1 MSLLFNTAHL
11 PPGAKDDE
19 DQVVLGDDV
28 DKMDRV
34 VPMAANLQM
43 IFYKNAQDSVLV
55 KFMLNEKDIR
65 MNILSQVE
73 YGTCYYPWN
82 RWKKQMH
89 ERIHR
94 LEHVRQLNAINTM
107 VGTAQANT
115 QSAGL
120 FGKGSEEHGQTLPAV
135 LVPNGQNFWTPQTQ
149 DTELKCIAPYYY
161 KDSLLQGFRCCHWI
175 VGGCMQD
182 YGSFTVAPLGDELR
196 LQPEQRATPFRHA
209 DEVSHPHYYAV
220 NLKKEHLK
228 AEMTALSHTSILR
241 VTPEKDQL
249 VHLVIN
255 PNSDE
260 GQGYIEIDTL
270 NHVVYG
276 YNPVHR
282 IYQGWGES
290 AGFSGHFVLA
300 YDAKDL
306 VDYGV
311 FEGDNRIDKGLK
323 MQDKPRIG
331 AWLTFRGKAGKAM
344 EWMSGTSFTSRQ
356 KALAN
361 LNAENYNYGGL
372 DFYSMMQFAADLWCD
387 RLHTIDVEHRDQAKV
402 NQFYGALYRCS
413 FLPHEVSDVGEEI
426 RYDDFSMWDIYR
438 AELPLYTLI
447 TPKRSGEMMQS
458 LVWMYQNRGWLPTFP
473 CWNSYTA
480 AMIGDHGSA
489 ALADAYVK
497 GIRNFDAAKA
507 YEGMRMNAFST
518 PYIYKEYQEGKGRRA
533 IQSYIDNGY
542 IPLEDMV
549 EDAYHKNE
557 QTSRTLEYAYDD
569 FAVAQMAKAL
579 MDSCL
584 DNAQRQKYQEDYQ
597 ELMRRSENWHNV
609 INPASGWADGRFEN
623 GKWLNNKDLIHCK
636 SFITEGAACHYTWYV
651 PHNPEGLFE
660 VINHSKPMD
669 KKEKKTENKAV
680 ARLDRMFDQG
690 WYWHGNEPCHQ
701 IAYLY
706 DAAGVPEKTQERVHH
721 ILETE
726 YNDTPGGLSGNDDA
740 GQMSAWYVFS
750 SLGFYPVCPGT
761 PYYYIGTPSFD
772 KVTLNLENGRKFILS
787 AHRKDAGNYLIQSA
801 TLNGKPLGG
810 YRLSHQQI
818 LNGGELL
825 FDMQ

>member
-1 MSLLFNTAHL
+1 M
-11 PPGAKDDE
+11 
-19 DQVVLGDDV
+19 
-28 DKMDRV
+28 
-34 VPMAANLQM
+34 
-43 IFYKNAQDSVLV
+43 
-55 KFMLNEKDIR
+55 
-65 MNILSQVE
+65 
-73 YGTCYYPWN
+73 
-82 RWKKQMH
+82 
-89 ERIHR
+89 
-94 LEHVRQLNAINTM
+94 
-107 VGTAQANT
+107 
-115 QSAGL
+115 
-120 FGKGSEEHGQTLPAV
+120 
-135 LVPNGQNFWTPQTQ
+135 
-149 DTELKCIAPYYY
+149 
-161 KDSLLQGFRCCHWI
+161 
-175 VGGCMQD
+175 
-182 YGSFTVAPLGDELR
+182 
-196 LQPEQRATPFRHA
+196 
-209 DEVSHPHYYAV
+209 
-220 NLKKEHLK
+220 
-228 AEMTALSHTSILR
+228 
-241 VTPEKDQL
+241 
-249 VHLVIN
+249 HLVIN

-300 YDAKDL
+300 YDANNL

-331 AWLTFRGKAGKAM
+331 AWLTFCGKAGKAM
-344 EWMSGTSFTSRQ
+344 EWMSGTSFTSRE

-438 AELPLYTLI
+438 AELPFYTLI

-533 IQSYIDNGY
+533 MQSYIDNGY

-579 MDSCL
+579 MDSCQ

-597 ELMRRSENWHNV
+597 ELMRRSENWRNV

-623 GKWLNNKDLIHCK
+623 GKWLNNKDLIHRK

>member
-1 MSLLFNTAHL
+1 
-11 PPGAKDDE
+11 
-19 DQVVLGDDV
+19 
-28 DKMDRV
+28 
-34 VPMAANLQM
+34 
-43 IFYKNAQDSVLV
+43 
-55 KFMLNEKDIR
+55 
-65 MNILSQVE
+65 
-73 YGTCYYPWN
+73 
-82 RWKKQMH
+82 
-89 ERIHR
+89 
-94 LEHVRQLNAINTM
+94 
-107 VGTAQANT
+107 
-115 QSAGL
+115 
-120 FGKGSEEHGQTLPAV
+120 
-135 LVPNGQNFWTPQTQ
+135 
-149 DTELKCIAPYYY
+149 
-161 KDSLLQGFRCCHWI
+161 
-175 VGGCMQD
+175 
-182 YGSFTVAPLGDELR
+182 
-196 LQPEQRATPFRHA
+196 
-209 DEVSHPHYYAV
+209 
-220 NLKKEHLK
+220 
-228 AEMTALSHTSILR
+228 
-241 VTPEKDQL
+241 
-249 VHLVIN
+249 
-255 PNSDE
+255 
-260 GQGYIEIDTL
+260 
-270 NHVVYG
+270 
-276 YNPVHR
+276 
-282 IYQGWGES
+282 
-290 AGFSGHFVLA
+290 
-300 YDAKDL
+300 
-306 VDYGV
+306 
-311 FEGDNRIDKGLK
+311 

-344 EWMSGTSFTSRQ
+344 EWMSGTSFTSRE
-356 KALAN
+356 KVLAN

-413 FLPHEVSDVGEEI
+413 FLPHEVSDVGEKI

-579 MDSCL
+579 MDSCQ

-597 ELMRRSENWHNV
+597 ELMRRSENWRNV

-623 GKWLNNKDLIHCK
+623 GKWLNNKDLIHRK

>member
-1 MSLLFNTAHL
+1 
-11 PPGAKDDE
+11 
-19 DQVVLGDDV
+19 
-28 DKMDRV
+28 
-34 VPMAANLQM
+34 
-43 IFYKNAQDSVLV
+43 
-55 KFMLNEKDIR
+55 
-65 MNILSQVE
+65 
-73 YGTCYYPWN
+73 
-82 RWKKQMH
+82 
-89 ERIHR
+89 
-94 LEHVRQLNAINTM
+94 
-107 VGTAQANT
+107 
-115 QSAGL
+115 
-120 FGKGSEEHGQTLPAV
+120 
-135 LVPNGQNFWTPQTQ
+135 
-149 DTELKCIAPYYY
+149 
-161 KDSLLQGFRCCHWI
+161 
-175 VGGCMQD
+175 
-182 YGSFTVAPLGDELR
+182 
-196 LQPEQRATPFRHA
+196 
-209 DEVSHPHYYAV
+209 
-220 NLKKEHLK
+220 
-228 AEMTALSHTSILR
+228 
-241 VTPEKDQL
+241 
-249 VHLVIN
+249 
-255 PNSDE
+255 
-260 GQGYIEIDTL
+260 
-270 NHVVYG
+270 
-276 YNPVHR
+276 
-282 IYQGWGES
+282 
-290 AGFSGHFVLA
+290 
-300 YDAKDL
+300 
-306 VDYGV
+306 
-311 FEGDNRIDKGLK
+311 

-387 RLHTIDVEHRDQAKV
+387 RLHTIDVEHRDQTKV
-402 NQFYGALYRCS
+402 NRFYGALYRCS

-579 MDSCL
+579 MDSCQ
-584 DNAQRQKYQEDYQ
+584 DNVQRQKYQEDYQ
-597 ELMRRSENWHNV
+597 ELMRRSENWRNV

-623 GKWLNNKDLIHCK
+623 GKWLNNKDLIHRK

>member
-1 MSLLFNTAHL
+1 M
-11 PPGAKDDE
+11 
-19 DQVVLGDDV
+19 
-28 DKMDRV
+28 
-34 VPMAANLQM
+34 
-43 IFYKNAQDSVLV
+43 
-55 KFMLNEKDIR
+55 
-65 MNILSQVE
+65 
-73 YGTCYYPWN
+73 
-82 RWKKQMH
+82 
-89 ERIHR
+89 
-94 LEHVRQLNAINTM
+94 
-107 VGTAQANT
+107 
-115 QSAGL
+115 
-120 FGKGSEEHGQTLPAV
+120 
-135 LVPNGQNFWTPQTQ
+135 
-149 DTELKCIAPYYY
+149 
-161 KDSLLQGFRCCHWI
+161 
-175 VGGCMQD
+175 
-182 YGSFTVAPLGDELR
+182 
-196 LQPEQRATPFRHA
+196 
-209 DEVSHPHYYAV
+209 
-220 NLKKEHLK
+220 
-228 AEMTALSHTSILR
+228 
-241 VTPEKDQL
+241 
-249 VHLVIN
+249 
-255 PNSDE
+255 
-260 GQGYIEIDTL
+260 
-270 NHVVYG
+270 VYG

-387 RLHTIDVEHRDQAKV
+387 RLHTIDVEHRDQTKV

-579 MDSCL
+579 MDSCQ
-584 DNAQRQKYQEDYQ
+584 DNVQRQKYQEDYQ
-597 ELMRRSENWHNV
+597 ELMRRSENWRNV

-623 GKWLNNKDLIHCK
+623 GKWLNNKDLIHRK